1 MASSINPII
10 VGLVSASIAI
20 ISYFIDLKLTN
31 EKYNQTKLIK
41 ITLLGM
47 CIGISNIILFSL
59 LQSNIQSSS
68 TQDIMTG
75 NPDF

>member
-10 VGLVSASIAI
+10 VGIVSALIAI

-31 EKYNQTKLIK
+31 EKYNQQRLIK
-41 ITLLGM
+41 ITLLGV
-47 CIGISNIILFSL
+47 CIGISNIILFTL
-59 LQSNIQSSS
+59 LQSNIKSIS